1 MQNGQNEIF
10 LYGLRMPTYKFYD
23 HENNQSFE
31 DFLSIVEKDKLLKLN
46 PHIEQVP
53 NGFAIVS
60 AVGNL
65 DSKTDGGFREVMS
78 KIAEQNPHTPLA
90 ERYGSRSTRDVKV
103 EQAVKKW
110 KNR

>member
-1 MQNGQNEIF
+1 MT
-10 LYGLRMPTYKFYD
+10 TYKFYN

>member
-1 MQNGQNEIF
+1 
-10 LYGLRMPTYKFYD
+10 MPTYKFYD

-31 DFLSIVEKDKLLKLN
+31 DFLSIDEKDKLLKLN

-60 AVGNL
+60 TVGNL

-78 KIAEQNPHTPLA
+78 KIAEQNPLTPLA

>member
-1 MQNGQNEIF
+1 
-10 LYGLRMPTYKFYD
+10 MPTYKFYD

-60 AVGNL
+60 TVGNL

-78 KIAEQNPHTPLA
+78 KIAEQNPNTPHA
-90 ERYGSRSTRDVKV
+90 ERYGSRSIKDVKM

>member
-1 MQNGQNEIF
+1 MQNGLNVIYQN
-10 LYGLRMPTYKFYD
+10 GLKMPTYKFFD
-23 HENNQSFE
+23 NNSKVCFE
-31 DFLSIVEKDKLLKLN
+31 DFLSIDEKERLLKIN
-46 PHIEQVP
+46 PHIQQVP

-60 AVGNL
+60 TVGNL

-90 ERYGSRSTRDVKV
+90 ERYGSRSIRDVKV